1 MSPRLAAGEGRL
13 CLIPT
18 DGGEKLCWEFRG
30 SFGGQDY
37 LSYINARDGN
47 QEELL
52 QVVESDTGIETV

>member
-1 MSPRLAAGEGRL
+1 M
-13 CLIPT
+13 
-18 DGGEKLCWEFRG
+18 GGEKLCWEFRG

-52 QVVESDTGIETV
+52 QVIESDTGIETV